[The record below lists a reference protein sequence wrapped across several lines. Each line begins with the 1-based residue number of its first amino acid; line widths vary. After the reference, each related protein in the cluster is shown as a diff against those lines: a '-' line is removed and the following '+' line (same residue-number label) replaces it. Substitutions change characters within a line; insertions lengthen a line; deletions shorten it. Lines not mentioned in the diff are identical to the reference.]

1 MSQFLSSKRFPNFI
15 NHQNINSLLI
25 STSYIRKVTNLQHI
39 IYKQYA
45 TSAFKKPIY
54 ITTPIFYVNA
64 IPHIGHLYSA
74 VIADSLKRYYEL
86 KGHKVI
92 FSTGTDEH
100 GLKIKQSAEKSKMNP
115 QEFCDQVSSKF
126 KELFDIA
133 NISYTTF
140 IRTTEQRHKDAVKY
154 FWKCLM
160 NNGFIYKGRYK
171 GWYSVSDEAFYNTS
185 HVQEI
190 QNPDSKEKLMIATE
204 SGQSVEWTIEENYK
218 FRLSEFQ
225 DKLKSW
231 LEENPQVIMP
241 INKFNEVKAWIDSGL
256 SDLSI
261 SRPHSRLDWGVDV
274 PEDSEQTVYV
284 WLDALINYLT
294 VTGFPWPHDDMNGW
308 PVDIHVIGKDILKFH
323 AVYWPAF
330 LMAANLPLPQKILAH
345 SHWTMEKQKMSKSRG
360 NVVDPIKV
368 MNDYGVDTIRYYLM
382 RDGGIADDGDYSDEN
397 IKVRYRKDLAGQL
410 GNLVSRSISPALNP
424 SSIVPSAPK
433 FLGEIAEKDANL
445 YYKLQSLPDLVDK
458 HFQNMEFGKGLSF
471 IFDAI
476 AEANKYFTDNEP
488 WKLKNDKNQ
497 KEAVNNIL
505 FYSVETVRISGIL
518 LQPVMP
524 TKMSELLDRLGIQKD
539 QRTWEYARF
548 GRGWD
553 LNNNHNRKIKF
564 HHDEKSVLFPK
575 FKLTK

>member
-308 PVDIHVIGKDILKFH
+308 PVDIHLIHTGRWKSKKC
-323 AVYWPAF
+323 
-330 LMAANLPLPQKILAH
+330 QK
-345 SHWTMEKQKMSKSRG
+345 
-360 NVVDPIKV
+360 VVV
-368 MNDYGVDTIRYYLM
+368 M
-382 RDGGIADDGDYSDEN
+382 
-397 IKVRYRKDLAGQL
+397 
-410 GNLVSRSISPALNP
+410 
-424 SSIVPSAPK
+424 
-433 FLGEIAEKDANL
+433 
-445 YYKLQSLPDLVDK
+445 
-458 HFQNMEFGKGLSF
+458 
-471 IFDAI
+471 
-476 AEANKYFTDNEP
+476 
-488 WKLKNDKNQ
+488 
-497 KEAVNNIL
+497 
-505 FYSVETVRISGIL
+505 
-518 LQPVMP
+518 
-524 TKMSELLDRLGIQKD
+524 
-539 QRTWEYARF
+539 
-548 GRGWD
+548 
-553 LNNNHNRKIKF
+553 
-564 HHDEKSVLFPK
+564 
-575 FKLTK
+575 